1 MDNFNH
7 GNKPQEKNS
16 SFETNH
22 KNMKI
27 SDFFGNFVHELITYS
42 HKIFGYTHEKV
53 RYSDDFEKTADEKY
67 QLINSEVSNLK
78 EHKSESKKQMQEYI
92 KKAKQLNLLEVQVK
106 LAQIKQNKKKFLKFW
121 KRHD

>member
-22 KNMKI
+22 KNVKI

-42 HKIFGYTHEKV
+42 HKIFCHKNGKIGY
-53 RYSDDFEKTADEKY
+53 YDDFENTANKKY
-67 QLINSEVSNLK
+67 QLMNAEVSALK
-78 EHKSESKKQMQEYI
+78 EHKSESQKQMKEYI
-92 KKAKQLNLLEVQVK
+92 KKVKQLNLLEVQVK
-106 LAQIKQNKKKFLKFW
+106 LAQIKQNKTKKNF
-121 KRHD
+121 